1 MAADQILS
9 IAIFVVALGLII
21 SEKVHRALVAILG
34 ASLLIVIGV
43 IDFDTAMGHLDFNTL
58 GVLLGM
64 MMFVSV
70 VKLSGIFEFLS
81 VKCAH
86 LAKGDP
92 WRLMLMFAI
101 LTACLSAL
109 LDNVTTVLLVGPMTL
124 TMCKLLD
131 LDPVPFFMVEI
142 LSSNIG
148 GTATMIGDPP
158 NIMIGSA
165 AGFSFFDFIMVDAPV
180 VVIIMVVVMVIFYF
194 IYGRKMA
201 VSPEQQAA
209 ILTIEPADYIK
220 KPKLLKM
227 SVIVTILVTL
237 GFMLHGALHI
247 ESCIIAL
254 GAAAILLL
262 ISGENI
268 EAALHDV
275 EWTTLAFFAGLFMI
289 VGAMTETG
297 VIGAIANWLIEI
309 THGEMLLTM
318 MVLLFGSAIVS
329 SFLDNIPFVATM
341 IPILLAMEASGMDV
355 TPLWWAVSLGAC
367 LGGNGTLIGA
377 SANVVLSD
385 VSKKA
390 GHEITFISF
399 MKVGFPIMCVTIV
412 VAAVY
417 MFFRFPM

>member
-43 IDFDTAMGHLDFNTL
+43 IDFDTAMGHLDYNTL

-101 LTACLSAL
+101 LTACLSAV

-158 NIMIGSA
+158 NIMIGSC
-165 AGFSFFDFIMVDAPV
+165 FLRRSMV
-180 VVIIMVVVMVIFYF
+180 
-194 IYGRKMA
+194 
-201 VSPEQQAA
+201 Q
-209 ILTIEPADYIK
+209 
-220 KPKLLKM
+220 
-227 SVIVTILVTL
+227 
-237 GFMLHGALHI
+237 
-247 ESCIIAL
+247 
-254 GAAAILLL
+254 
-262 ISGENI
+262 
-268 EAALHDV
+268 
-275 EWTTLAFFAGLFMI
+275 
-289 VGAMTETG
+289 
-297 VIGAIANWLIEI
+297 
-309 THGEMLLTM
+309 
-318 MVLLFGSAIVS
+318 
-329 SFLDNIPFVATM
+329 
-341 IPILLAMEASGMDV
+341 
-355 TPLWWAVSLGAC
+355 
-367 LGGNGTLIGA
+367 
-377 SANVVLSD
+377 
-385 VSKKA
+385 
-390 GHEITFISF
+390 
-399 MKVGFPIMCVTIV
+399 
-412 VAAVY
+412 
-417 MFFRFPM
+417 